1 MQENKELPSLEQ
13 GNEWKA
19 MPYIPGAW
27 LAQYLSGKL
36 MFKQYAAAKDIWDGI
51 GTPPPEIASY
61 IKKHNLEDV
70 EFRHA
75 KFDYFHPKYKGIP
88 RHIGTTGRS
97 PHAVVL
103 HELGHA
109 TGKLANKPIFNI
121 LTGTP
126 YRLAPYGAA
135 LIGIGSENPNT
146 GAALALAP
154 AVPTLG
160 LEAAATGRALKHL
173 INLHGWKEG
182 LSKGK
187 MLFPAFGTY
196 AAIPVGAALATRK
209 FIIEKN
215 KNQ

>member
-1 MQENKELPSLEQ
+1 MQSLEQ

-36 MFKQYAAAKDIWDGI
+36 IKKQYAASKENWDGR
-51 GTPPPEIASY
+51 GVAPPDIASY

-70 EFRHA
+70 EFKRA
-75 KFDYFHPKYKGIP
+75 PADYFHPKYKDIP
-88 RHIGTTGRS
+88 RHVGITERS
-97 PHAVVL
+97 PQAVVL

-121 LTGTP
+121 LTSAP
-126 YRLAPYGAA
+126 YRLAPYGAMLVGVGA
-135 LIGIGSENPNT
+135 EDPNV
-146 GAALALAP
+146 GAAMALAP

-173 INLHGWKEG
+173 IRTHGFRAG
-182 LSKGK
+182 LSKSK